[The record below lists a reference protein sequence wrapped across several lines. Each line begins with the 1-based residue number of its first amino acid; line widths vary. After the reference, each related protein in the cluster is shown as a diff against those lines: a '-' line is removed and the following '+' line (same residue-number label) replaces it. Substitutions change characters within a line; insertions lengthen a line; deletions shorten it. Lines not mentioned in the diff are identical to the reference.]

1 MDDGGYISSLDAV
14 LGLAVV
20 FILTASVINTHMAPV
35 ADTMGASDVLD
46 TMASYPADKPLLEE
60 LAESPNSTLASGFLN
75 MTLEGMNYNL
85 TMDNGSGEVTVA
97 SRGSMGDAEN
107 IDTAVACRG
116 TVIFRLYVWR

>member
-1 MDDGGYISSLDAV
+1 MDDGGYISTLDAV

-20 FILTASVINTHMAPV
+20 FILTASFINTGTAPV
-35 ADTMGASDVLD
+35 DDTLEASDVLD
-46 TMASYPADKPLLEE
+46 AMASYPADKPLLEE

-75 MTLEGMNYNL
+75 GTLEGMNYNL

-107 IDTAVACRG
+107 IDTSVACWG